1 MWAFTCAMK
10 TNLYF
15 VQFRN
20 QTCSRCGHRLEEE
33 LYPQNKIHQLEL
45 KIKILENEKRHRE
58 IEITELRDEN
68 ERLKACE
75 PFEAHVNKLDQHIDN
90 FSRELEDIK
99 GPLTDFR
106 ALLRKWNV
114 TSGNWRHH
122 ILSWPET
129 SRRPKKVDNNLPT
142 VLIIVVLK
150 L

>member
-1 MWAFTCAMK
+1 MK

-58 IEITELRDEN
+58 IEITELRAEN

-106 ALLRKWNV
+106 ALLRK
-114 TSGNWRHH
+114 
-122 ILSWPET
+122 
-129 SRRPKKVDNNLPT
+129 
-142 VLIIVVLK
+142 
-150 L
+150 